1 MSAAAKRW
9 MSLIAQLPCQLC
21 EHIGMGP
28 TFGVELH
35 HPREGHGMGQRAED
49 CTVIALCFEHHRGG
63 TGFHELGKQAFEA
76 RYKTNELDLL
86 DATIRAVVKGL
97 ASGQLRL

>member
-35 HPREGHGMGQRAED
+35 HPREGAGMGQKSGHWLA
-49 CTVIALCFEHHRGG
+49 IALCPDHHQGPLGIHGLGTQRFERMYGVTELELSNRTLARLYGG
-63 TGFHELGKQAFEA
+63 
-76 RYKTNELDLL
+76 
-86 DATIRAVVKGL
+86 
-97 ASGQLRL
+97 LR